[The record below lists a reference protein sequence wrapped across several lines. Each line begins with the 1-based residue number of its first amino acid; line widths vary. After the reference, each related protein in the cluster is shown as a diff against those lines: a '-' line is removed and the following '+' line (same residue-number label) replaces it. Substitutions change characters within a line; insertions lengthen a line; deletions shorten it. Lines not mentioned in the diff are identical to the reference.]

1 MLPPRSALSMH
12 GAARYAWQVCACMHR
27 YIDAYTCMH
36 TYKCMPARCRT
47 HTRTHQHTHTHTHT
61 PTHTH
66 THPHTHTHTHP
77 RTHPQH
83 GIANRKT
90 DVVDGRES
98 ARGRRVSLTF
108 RAVRHTDAGCACAF
122 PRHCD
127 SQQATIPVSR
137 KDWETA
143 ATTLGGGSGGGASL
157 SREKL
162 REMVG
167 GDEEAGERVA
177 GPIVMAA
184 EEDDEGGAVEAPE
197 IERRHV
203 HEVYDAI
210 APHFSATRYKAWPRV
225 QAFLDS
231 LEPGSLVADLGVCV
245 CVFVCVCVCV

>member
-36 TYKCMPARCRT
+36 TYKCMPARCRK
-47 HTRTHQHTHTHTHT
+47 HTRTHPPT
-61 PTHTH
+61 PTPL
-66 THPHTHTHTHP
+66 THPPTP
-77 RTHPQH
+77 THPQH

-90 DVVDGRES
+90 DVEDGRES

-143 ATTLGGGSGGGASL
+143 ATTLGGGSGGGGGGGGASL

-245 CVFVCVCVCV
+245 CVFVCVCVCVSE

>member
-1 MLPPRSALSMH
+1 MH
-12 GAARYAWQVCACMHR
+12 IHACTP
-27 YIDAYTCMH
+27 INACLLDAG
-36 TYKCMPARCRT
+36 
-47 HTRTHQHTHTHTHT
+47 HTHEHTNTPTHT
-61 PTHTH
+61 PTH
-66 THPHTHTHTHP
+66 PHTH
-77 RTHPQH
+77 THPQH

-90 DVVDGRES
+90 DVVDGREC

-137 KDWETA
+137 KDWENA
-143 ATTLGGGSGGGASL
+143 ATALGGGGGGGSASL
-157 SREKL
+157 PREKL